1 MTKGPFRA
9 DHVGSLLRPEELKQA
24 RIMVQQGAI
33 SRHALRE
40 IEDRCIREV
49 VALQESAGLNS
60 VTDGEFRRA
69 MWHTDFLLGFD
80 GVEATHSQ
88 YAAKF
93 RGADGASAETRSML
107 VVKDK
112 FRRTKPI
119 MLDHFKYLKS
129 MANKT
134 AKFCMPAAT
143 YLHMR
148 GGRHVVDAA
157 AYPDMAEFWA
167 DVATGYQAEIADLAA
182 AGAKYIQ
189 IDDVSFA
196 NLCDPDIRRQVAN
209 DGEDPEKL
217 PAFYAGVIN
226 TLIAGRPDDMTVTL
240 HTCRGNHESMWMAA
254 GGYDPV
260 AEAVFNIVDVDGF
273 FLEFDDERSGGFAP
287 LRFVPKGK
295 KVVLGLVSSKLAALE
310 SKDDLKRRIDEATK
324 YLPLEQ
330 LCLSPQCGFAST
342 SGGNKITVDIERRK
356 LELIVETATDV
367 WGSAI

>member
-1 MTKGPFRA
+1 MAKGPFRA

-24 RIMVQQGAI
+24 RLRVQRGELP
-33 SRHALRE
+33 REKLRE
-40 IEDRCIREV
+40 IEDRCIADV
-49 VALQESAGLNS
+49 VRLQESSGVNS

-80 GVEATHSQ
+80 GVVATNSQ

-93 RGADGASAETRSML
+93 RGRDGATAETRSML
-107 VVKDK
+107 VVNDK
-112 FRRTKPI
+112 FKRSKPV

-129 MANKT
+129 VATKT

-148 GGRHVVDAA
+148 GGRHVVDEK

-182 AGAKYIQ
+182 AGATYIQ

-196 NLCDPDIRRQVAN
+196 NLCDPDIRKQVAN

-217 PAFYAGVIN
+217 PEFYAKIIN
-226 TLIAGRPDDMTVTL
+226 TLIAKRPADMTVTM
-240 HTCRGNHESMWMAA
+240 HTCRGNHESMWMAS

-260 AEAVFNIVDVDGF
+260 AEAVFNTADVDGF

-295 KVVLGLVSSKLAALE
+295 KVVLGLVSSKVAALE
-310 SKDDLKRRIDEATK
+310 SKDALKRRIDEAAK
-324 YLPLEQ
+324 ILPLEQ

-342 SGGNKITVDIERRK
+342 AGGNKITEDIERRK
-356 LELIVETATDV
+356 LALIVETAQEV